1 MSKIANLMAKE
12 TVIDVEFPDIEG
24 FIVNLVYLGRD
35 DLMKIRNAS
44 LTYKFNKRTRQREEE
59 VDNDKFI
66 EEYTRRAIKGWS
78 GLKIK
83 ELPKLLPVD
92 ISTLNGEDAVE
103 YSEEDALDLVKNSTV
118 FDQFVTDAMND
129 YEQFSI
135 SKKAEDAKNSKGT
148 SGTTSNRGE

>member
-1 MSKIANLMAKE
+1 MSKISNLMAKE

-24 FIVNLVYLGRD
+24 FVVNLVYLGRD

-59 VDNDKFI
+59 IDNDKFI
-66 EEYTRRAIKGWS
+66 EEYARRAIKGWS
-78 GLKIK
+78 GLKVGS
-83 ELPKLLPVD
+83 LPKLLPVD
-92 ISTLNGEDAVE
+92 ISAMDKDEAVD
-103 YSEEDALDLVKNSTV
+103 YSEEDALDLLQNSTI

-135 SKKAEDAKNSKGT
+135 SKKAEDAKNSKST